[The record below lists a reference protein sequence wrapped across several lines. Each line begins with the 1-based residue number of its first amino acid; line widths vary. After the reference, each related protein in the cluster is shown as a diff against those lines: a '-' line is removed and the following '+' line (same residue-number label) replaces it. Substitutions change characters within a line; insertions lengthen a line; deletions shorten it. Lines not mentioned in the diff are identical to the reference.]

1 MSRAE
6 LYRQIDE
13 LVSSPTR
20 SVEDDRASSCD
31 GTIRGVTRDAIHRA
45 ATMSRDRVPMI
56 KELDDALRG
65 GIDDDDDDG
74 SSSHDLKDSDALV
87 VVCGS
92 AFIMAEVRA
101 ALSIIEPRDGDI
113 LSAEPQKGGNY
124 RDMQVI
130 HLCIITFYFL
140 SM

>member
-6 LYRQIDE
+6 LYRRLDE
-13 LVSSPTR
+13 LVSTPTH
-20 SVEDDRASSCD
+20 SMENDHASSCD

-45 ATMSRDRVPMI
+45 AVMCRKSMI
-56 KELDDALRG
+56 EELNGALRR
-65 GIDDDDDDG
+65 GIDDDDDG
-74 SSSHDLKDSDALV
+74 SRLHDSQESDALV

-113 LSAEPQKGGNY
+113 LSEDLQSGGDF

-130 HLCIITFYFL
+130 HLCITSPRL
-140 SM
+140 A

>member
-6 LYRQIDE
+6 LYRRLDE
-13 LVSSPTR
+13 LVSTPTH
-20 SVEDDRASSCD
+20 SMEIDHASSCD
-31 GTIRGVTRDAIHRA
+31 GTIRGITRDAIHRA
-45 ATMSRDRVPMI
+45 ADMCRKPMI
-56 KELDDALRG
+56 EELNGVIRR
-65 GIDDDDDDG
+65 GIDDDDDDDG
-74 SSSHDLKDSDALV
+74 SRLHDSQESDALV

-113 LSAEPQKGGNY
+113 LSEDLQSGGDF

-130 HLCIITFYFL
+130 HLCIT
-140 SM
+140 SPRQA

>member
-6 LYRQIDE
+6 LYRRLDE
-13 LVSSPTR
+13 LVSTPTH
-20 SVEDDRASSCD
+20 SMENDHASSCD

-45 ATMSRDRVPMI
+45 AVMCRKPMI
-56 KELDDALRG
+56 EELNGALRR
-65 GIDDDDDDG
+65 GIADDDDE
-74 SSSHDLKDSDALV
+74 SRLHDSQESDALV

-101 ALSIIEPRDGDI
+101 ALSIIEPRDGDV
-113 LSAEPQKGGNY
+113 LSEDLQSGGDF

-130 HLCIITFYFL
+130 HLCITSPRL
-140 SM
+140 A

>member
-6 LYRQIDE
+6 LYRRLDE
-13 LVSSPTR
+13 LVSTPTH
-20 SVEDDRASSCD
+20 SMENDHASSCD

-45 ATMSRDRVPMI
+45 AAMCRKPMI
-56 KELDDALRG
+56 EELNGVIRR
-65 GIDDDDDDG
+65 GIDDDDG
-74 SSSHDLKDSDALV
+74 SRLHDSQESDALV

-113 LSAEPQKGGNY
+113 LSEDLQSGGDF

-130 HLCIITFYFL
+130 QLCIT
-140 SM
+140 SPRQA